1 VENARSEYNGAPF
14 ADRTLADIATT
25 LPGATA
31 VFRSEKLD
39 FCCGGGALLRAAAAA
54 KRSDLGVVV
63 AKLESLAAT
72 APPAD
77 APQSADALITLI
89 ETRYHQAHRRELPE
103 LIRLARRVEAV
114 HRGVASAPIG
124 LADRLAQ
131 IVAEL
136 EIHMEKEE
144 QFLFSLM
151 RQGGHP
157 TIGRPI
163 GRMMAEHDD
172 HGAHLRAI
180 EALTNDFTP
189 PDEACTT
196 WRALYVGTRKFA
208 DDLVEHIHIENNQ
221 LFPQFLA

>member
-1 VENARSEYNGAPF
+1 MEDVRNDRKGAPF

-39 FCCGGGALLRAAAAA
+39 FCCGGDVSLRDAAAA
-54 KRSDLGVVV
+54 KASDLNATV
-63 AKLESLAAT
+63 AKLEGLAAT
-72 APPAD
+72 AQPAAPPEETN
-77 APQSADALITLI
+77 ALITLI

-114 HRGVASAPIG
+114 HRAVASAPIG
-124 LADRLAQ
+124 LADRLERVA
-131 IVAEL
+131 AEL
-136 EIHMEKEE
+136 ESHMQKEE
-144 QFLFSLM
+144 QILFPLM
-151 RQGGHP
+151 RQGGNP
-157 TIGRPI
+157 AIGGPI
-163 GRMMAEHDD
+163 RRMTAEHDD
-172 HGAHLRAI
+172 HGAHLHAI

-196 WRALYVGTRKFA
+196 WRALYTATHKFV

-221 LFPQFLA
+221 LFPRFVA